1 MKRKKILLVEDE
13 IIIAM
18 NEANLLMENGYDV
31 IMATSGKKAIEKIG
45 NTPDISLILMDID
58 LGKGIDGT
66 ETAKIILEYK
76 NIPIVFLTS
85 HVEKEVISKVKEITR
100 YGYIIKGSNDFI
112 LLSSIEMA
120 YELFDSHQKT
130 KESEQK
136 FKSLFH
142 KHNAIMLLIKPD
154 SGEIV
159 DANLSAEKF
168 YGYPLNELKKMNI
181 YQINTLD
188 IKLIQKERLRAQ
200 KEERNYF
207 IFPHKLSN
215 GEIRTVEVHSSPI
228 SMENE
233 TVLFSIIHDIT
244 DREKT
249 AKALHESEKLYRL
262 LAENSNDVIWTMN
275 LNWEFMYVSPSVF
288 QLRGFTPEEVKK
300 QKPEEVIS
308 PSSLPLIQEAF
319 SRMLLN
325 VENNTVKKHETDYFQ
340 VEQPCKDGS
349 TVMTEATARLA
360 QDEDGNFIVVGITRD
375 ITKRKEVEDKIKT
388 LLNEKDLLLKEV
400 HHRIKNNMATIGSL
414 LSLQASTIKD
424 PEASKALKE
433 SRDRVKTMSDIY
445 DKLYKTTEYNNLNI
459 KDYLS
464 NIIQDISKSY
474 NLTNKITIRK
484 DIQDFDIDTKIAFPM
499 GVIITELITNSLKYA
514 FPNNISG
521 IIDISISLLN
531 TSSAILSVSDN
542 GIGIPE
548 HIIRNRDFGFGLNLV
563 DILSQQIDGSFDIS
577 NNDGS
582 KFNIKFPLVS

>member
-18 NEANLLMENGYDV
+18 NEANLLIENGYDV
-31 IMATSGKKAIEKIG
+31 IMATSGKKAIERIG

-85 HVEKEVISKVKEITR
+85 HVEKDVISKVKEITR
-100 YGYIIKGSNDFI
+100 YGYIIKGSNDFV

-130 KESEQK
+130 KESEQR

-168 YGYPLNELKKMNI
+168 YGYSLNKLKEMNI

-188 IKLIQKERLRAQ
+188 IKLIQEERLRAE

-249 AKALHESEKLYRL
+249 AKALNESEKLYRL

-308 PSSLPLIQEAF
+308 PNSLPLIQEAF

-325 VENNTVKKHETDYFQ
+325 VENDTVKKHETDYFQ

-375 ITKRKEVEDKIKT
+375 ITKRKEVEDRIKT

-459 KDYLS
+459 KEYLS
-464 NIIQDISKSY
+464 NIIQDISDSY
-474 NLTNKITIRK
+474 NFTNKITIRK
-484 DIQDFDIDTKIAFPM
+484 NIQDFDIDTKIAFPM

-521 IIDISISLLN
+521 NIDINIYLSDSN
-531 TSSAILSVSDN
+531 NAILSVSDN

-548 HIIRNRDFGFGLNLV
+548 YIIRSRDFGFGLNLV
-563 DILSQQIDGSFDIS
+563 DILAQQIDGRFEIF
-577 NNDGS
+577 NHNGS
-582 KFNIKFPLVS
+582 KFDVIFPLTS

>member
-58 LGKGIDGT
+58 LGKGLDGT

-76 NIPIVFLTS
+76 HIPIVFLTS
-85 HVEKEVISKVKEITR
+85 HAEKEIISKVREITR
-100 YGYIIKGSNDFI
+100 YGYILKGSNDFV

-130 KESEQK
+130 KESEQR

-168 YGYPLNELKKMNI
+168 YGYPLSKIKEMNI

-188 IKLIQKERLRAQ
+188 INLIQDEILKAE

-233 TVLFSIIHDIT
+233 TLLFSIIHDIT
-244 DREKT
+244 DRVKT
-249 AKALHESEKLYRL
+249 ANALKESEKLYRL

-300 QKPEEVIS
+300 QNPEEVIS

-319 SRMLLN
+319 GRMLLN
-325 VENNTVKKHETDYFQ
+325 IENNTVKKHETEYFE

-360 QDEDGNFIVVGITRD
+360 QDEDGNLIVVGITRD

-414 LSLQASTIKD
+414 LSLQANTIKD

-459 KDYLS
+459 KEYLL
-464 NIIQDISKSY
+464 NIIQDISDSY

-484 DIQDFDIDTKIAFPM
+484 NIQDFDIDTKIAFPM

-521 IIDISISLLN
+521 FIDISISLLDSN
-531 TSSAILSVSDN
+531 TAILSVSDN

-548 HIIRNRDFGFGLNLV
+548 HIISSLG
-563 DILSQQIDGSFDIS
+563 
-577 NNDGS
+577 
-582 KFNIKFPLVS
+582 KA

>member
-18 NEANLLMENGYDV
+18 NEANLLIENGYDV
-31 IMATSGKKAIEKIG
+31 IMATSGKKAIERIG

-85 HVEKEVISKVKEITR
+85 HVEKDVISKVKEITR
-100 YGYIIKGSNDFI
+100 YGYIIKGSNDFV

-130 KESEQK
+130 KESEQR

-168 YGYPLNELKKMNI
+168 YGYSLNKLKEMNI

-188 IKLIQKERLRAQ
+188 IKLIQEERLRAE

-249 AKALHESEKLYRL
+249 AKALNESEKLYRL

-308 PSSLPLIQEAF
+308 PNSLPLIQEAF

-325 VENNTVKKHETDYFQ
+325 VENDTVKKHETDYFQ

-375 ITKRKEVEDKIKT
+375 ITKRKEVEDRIKT

-459 KDYLS
+459 KEYLS
-464 NIIQDISKSY
+464 NIIQDISDSY
-474 NLTNKITIRK
+474 NFTNKVTIRK

-514 FPNNISG
+514 FPNNSSG
-521 IIDISISLLN
+521 IIDISIYLSDPN
-531 TSSAILSVSDN
+531 NAVLSVSDN
-542 GIGIPE
+542 GIGMPE

-577 NNDGS
+577 NNNGS
-582 KFNIKFPLVS
+582 KFNIKFPLIS